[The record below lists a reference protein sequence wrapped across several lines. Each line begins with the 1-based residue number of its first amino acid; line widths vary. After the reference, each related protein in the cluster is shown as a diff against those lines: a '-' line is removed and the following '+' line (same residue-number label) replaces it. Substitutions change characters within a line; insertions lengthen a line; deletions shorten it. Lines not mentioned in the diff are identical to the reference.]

1 MQLLVNGTNANEPS
15 SCTLSRLAH
24 STVKYALSGGRL
36 HVYRSHQGI
45 ELSRLYM
52 FCVTS
57 CGSAAEDRVRVAA
70 HRLLHRL
77 LATKSNQ
84 GNTAGVQGED
94 SRCSS
99 GR

>member
-24 STVKYALSGGRL
+24 STVKYVLSGGRL

-57 CGSAAEDRVRVAA
+57 CGSAGFELVAA
-70 HRLLHRL
+70 QRLLRRMLTAVSHPE
-77 LATKSNQ
+77 
-84 GNTAGVQGED
+84 NTAGT
-94 SRCSS
+94 SKTTAAA
-99 GR
+99 